1 MSSHALA
8 AWSRFLRQ
16 AQSHRRSWGAGGK
29 AADSRR
35 LGPSLALPIALMAAL
50 SGAAHAGRTEE
61 HRTPSKLSAEQ
72 SLAWTELLRHS
83 LLPNNP
89 GHVRPGEH
97 AAKVGLHPAQL
108 PPRRTD
114 ELVQYKQRLGEEQAE
129 LPFSERPAWARAA
142 LLVQNPRLNDSGLN
156 HLKTATAGASCTGR
170 DFVGKSGAALI
181 NFIDAADLRNCMYQL
196 YYGNATDYRAVF
208 SDANIIHVS
217 KALKARA
224 AQYPGNDSNKAMNLL
239 SYLRTA
245 GYWSY
250 MSTYGDPSNG
260 IPAGSRSMMNTA
272 LSALQQLSAAP
283 RFMDQTEDN
292 AYFVSEFFKTVPA
305 GWAKSYAP
313 VAQRWLN
320 QVQPATTKIGYW
332 TNDAILGA
340 MNVLYCGE
348 YQADYRASAGTKLD
362 YAQTLNDFLTRNRS
376 LAGSTEGYHLAN
388 AMGEMIRFVQ
398 YPALQEQ
405 VRSLGVSQVANFP
418 VNQDSTI
425 EVWMRAAAMVDQY
438 DAEHCSVY
446 GTCNGYDTIAQLK
459 LPIRYACGSQ
469 YVIRAQAMTPAQL
482 DSSCSS
488 ISQQTGY
495 FHTLMGT
502 QAEQPVPDDH
512 NSRLEVVVFNNYDQ
526 YNRFSGYLFGN
537 NTNNGGMYL
546 EGDPADPANQA
557 RFLAYRADW
566 LSDFE
571 IWNLNHEF
579 THYLDGR
586 YNLRGAFWDYPL
598 ELGAGG
604 IANSAVWWI
613 EGLAEYVSYSYR
625 RAYYADATSR
635 AQTAPEALS
644 TVLKNTYSSGQTRVY
659 NWGYLAVRYMLERQ
673 PEKDRSFLPLMRDGD
688 YAAYSQQISQIGNSL
703 DGDFSQW
710 LSECVGGGKID
721 SPRCQSLRP
730 GTLPLLTPAA
740 LGECKLGAAS
750 RLANGCAKTLVPG
763 ATMQFYIS
771 ASSWPQ
777 TLFTLSQVSGN
788 ADIYARASGWA
799 SPSSYDVMASS
810 HGDKVSIQLPT
821 GPGGWSYVTVVPRS
835 GFATAT
841 LRGMFSELPFPAG
854 SARLDNQ
861 TEAENSESPPA
872 P

>member
-1 MSSHALA
+1 MSSQSEAAQSRCLQNQTRRQRLISAGKVPQSFGALKALA
-8 AWSRFLRQ
+8 VPL
-16 AQSHRRSWGAGGK
+16 
-29 AADSRR
+29 
-35 LGPSLALPIALMAAL
+35 ALMAAL
-50 SGAAHAGRTEE
+50 SGQAQAKPTGQLDTEQALLRTELQ
-61 HRTPSKLSAEQ
+61 RQAQ
-72 SLAWTELLRHS
+72 
-83 LLPNNP
+83 LPNEP
-89 GHVRPGEH
+89 GNVRHGQH

-114 ELVQYKQRLGEEQAE
+114 DPVHYKQRLGEAQAE
-129 LPFSERPAWARAA
+129 VPINERPAWARAA
-142 LLVQNPRLNDSGLN
+142 LQVQNPGLSISALNS
-156 HLKTATAGASCTGR
+156 LKTATAGASCSGQ

-196 YYGNATDYRAVF
+196 YYGSAADYRTVF
-208 SDANIIHVS
+208 SDANIINVS
-217 KALKARA
+217 KALKTRA

-260 IPAGSRSMMNTA
+260 IPAGSRSMMNAA
-272 LSALQQLSAAP
+272 LSALLQLSASP

-340 MNVLYCGE
+340 MNVLYYGE
-348 YQADYRASAGTKLD
+348 YQADYRAWAGSKLD
-362 YAQTLNDFLTRNRS
+362 YAQTLNGFLTRNQS
-376 LAGSTEGYHLAN
+376 LAGSNEGYHLAN

-398 YPALQEQ
+398 YPALREQ
-405 VRSLGVSQVANFP
+405 VRSLGVSQLASFP
-418 VNQDSTI
+418 VSQDSTI

-438 DAEHCSVY
+438 DAEQCSIY

-459 LPIRYACGSQ
+459 LPIRYACGTQ

-482 DSSCSS
+482 DSTCGS

-644 TVLKNTYSSGQTRVY
+644 MVLKNTYSSGQTRVY

-673 PEKDRSFLPLMRDGD
+673 PEMDRSFLPLMRDGD

-703 DGDFSQW
+703 DADFSQW

-730 GTLPLLTPAA
+730 GTLPLLTPVA

-763 ATMQFYIS
+763 ALMQFYIS

-777 TLFTLSQVSGN
+777 TIFTLSQVSGN

-821 GPGGWSYVTVVPRS
+821 GPGGWSYVTVLPRS
-835 GFATAT
+835 GFASAT
-841 LRGMFSELPFPAG
+841 LRGMFSDLPFPAG
-854 SARLDNQ
+854 SARLSRKSASH
-861 TEAENSESPPA
+861 EAELATNP
-872 P
+872 

>member
-1 MSSHALA
+1 MSSHTEGAPSRAPQTPRRGKAPQAQTPVKALA
-8 AWSRFLRQ
+8 LV
-16 AQSHRRSWGAGGK
+16 
-29 AADSRR
+29 
-35 LGPSLALPIALMAAL
+35 SLMALTAAL
-50 SGAAHAGRTEE
+50 SSPAQAQVARQ
-61 HRTPSKLSAEQ
+61 LSAEQ
-72 SLAWTELLRHS
+72 AQVQRELQRHQQRPNDPGNAQVGAHTSKLA
-83 LLPNNP
+83 
-89 GHVRPGEH
+89 
-97 AAKVGLHPAQL
+97 LHPAHL

-114 ELVQYKQRLGEEQAE
+114 DPVPYQQRLGEPHIERPYEQ
-129 LPFSERPAWARAA
+129 RPAWAQAA
-142 LLVQNPRLNDSGLN
+142 LRVQNPRVSEGAPSA
-156 HLKTATAGASCTGR
+156 LKTASAGAACSGQ

-181 NFIDAADLRNCMYQL
+181 SFIDAADLRGCMYQL
-196 YYGNATDYRAVF
+196 YYGSATDYRTVF
-208 SDANIIHVS
+208 SDANIITVS

-250 MSTYGDPSNG
+250 LSVYGDASNG
-260 IPAGSRSMMNTA
+260 IPAGSRTMMNTA
-272 LSALQQLSAAP
+272 LSALMQLANAP

-305 GWAKSYAP
+305 GFAKAYAP

-320 QVQPATTKIGYW
+320 QVQPATPKIGYW
-332 TNDAILGA
+332 TNEAILGA
-340 MNVLYCGE
+340 MNVMYYGE
-348 YQADYRASAGTKLD
+348 YQADYRAAVANKLD
-362 YAQTLNDFLTRNRS
+362 YAQTLNDFLTRNLS
-376 LAGSTEGYHLAN
+376 LAGSKEGYHLAN

-398 YPALQEQ
+398 YPALQDA
-405 VRSLGVSQVANFP
+405 VRALGVSQMANFP
-418 VNQDSTI
+418 VQQDATV

-438 DAEHCSVY
+438 DPDHCSAY
-446 GTCNGYDTIAQLK
+446 GTCDGYATIAQLK
-459 LPIRYACGSQ
+459 LPIRYSCGSQ

-482 DSSCSS
+482 DSTCSS

-495 FHTLMGT
+495 FHGLMGT
-502 QAEQPVPDDH
+502 QSEQAVPDDH
-512 NSRLEVVVFNNYDQ
+512 NSRLEVVVFDNYDQ
-526 YNRFSGYLFGN
+526 YSRFSGYLFGN
-537 NTNNGGMYL
+537 STNNGGMYL
-546 EGDPADPANQA
+546 EGDPADPNNQA

-598 ELGAGG
+598 ELGANG

-673 PEKDRSFLPLMRDGD
+673 PEKDRGFLPLMRAGD
-688 YAAYSQQISQIGNSL
+688 YAGYSQQISDIGKSL
-703 DGDFSQW
+703 DADFSQW

-730 GTLPLLTPAA
+730 GTLPLLTPVA

-750 RLANGCAKTLVPG
+750 RLANGCAKTLLPG
-763 ATMQFYIS
+763 GLMQFYIS

-777 TLFTLSQVSGN
+777 TLFTLSQMNGS

-810 HGDKVSIQLPT
+810 HGEKVSVALPT

-835 GFATAT
+835 GFAGAT

-854 SARLDNQ
+854 SARKSPQ
-861 TEAENSESPPA
+861 TQGRSNELVMQP
-872 P
+872 